1 MKRSSGH
8 ARRLQSVLSVVLLAV
23 SPASAQA
30 PEGPAITGIRFW
42 SLDYATRIAIEAS
55 GDFQYRSGRL
65 ADPDRVYFD
74 ILGARPAL
82 TGEPT
87 HTVRVGDRLLKQI
100 RIAEPEQGYT
110 RVVLDLAAPAEFSSA
125 QLANPNRLM
134 IELRPAAQKPVT
146 APEPAAAPPAVPK
159 PPPSQETTTA
169 RPSKSEP
176 QEAAKAAPAG
186 APQPARRDQTGRRS
200 LVRALGLKL
209 ARVVLDPGHGGHDT
223 GTIGRGGLT
232 EKELVLDVALRLGKL
247 IEERLGAEV
256 VYTRTDDTF
265 VPLEERTV
273 LANEREA
280 DLFLSIHANS
290 GARSAAGPETY
301 YLNFSGSPGALE
313 VAARENASSEKTIH
327 ELQDLLKKIALTN
340 KLEESREFAARIQS
354 SLVVMAARNNRE
366 AKDRGVRQAPFV
378 VLIGVSMPSV
388 LAEIGFVT
396 HPREEK
402 LLKRAVYRQRVAEA
416 LFRGLSNYA
425 ASLSHFQVAE
435 KRP

>member
-1 MKRSSGH
+1 M
-8 ARRLQSVLSVVLLAV
+8 
-23 SPASAQA
+23 
-30 PEGPAITGIRFW
+30 
-42 SLDYATRIAIEAS
+42 
-55 GDFQYRSGRL
+55 
-65 ADPDRVYFD
+65 
-74 ILGARPAL
+74 
-82 TGEPT
+82 
-87 HTVRVGDRLLKQI
+87 RVGDRLLRQI

-134 IELRPAAQKPVT
+134 IELRPAAPKPVT
-146 APEPAAAPPAVPK
+146 APEPTAAAPAAPK
-159 PPPSQETTTA
+159 PPPPSQETTTA
-169 RPSKSEP
+169 RAGKPEP
-176 QEAAKAAPAG
+176 QEAVKAGPAG

-209 ARVVLDPGHGGHDT
+209 SRVVLDPGHGGHDT

-265 VPLEERTV
+265 VALEERTA

-354 SLVVMAARNNRE
+354 SLVVMAARNNRD
-366 AKDRGVRQAPFV
+366 AKDRGVRRAPFV
-378 VLIGVSMPSV
+378 VLIGASMPSV

-402 LLKRAVYRQRVAEA
+402 LLKRAAYRQRVAEA
-416 LFRGLSNYA
+416 LFKGLSNYA